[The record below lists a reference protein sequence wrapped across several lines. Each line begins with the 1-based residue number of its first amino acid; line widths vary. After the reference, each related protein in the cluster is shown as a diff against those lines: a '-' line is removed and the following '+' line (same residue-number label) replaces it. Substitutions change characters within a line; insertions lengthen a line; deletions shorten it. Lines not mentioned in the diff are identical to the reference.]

1 MTKKLTPKQENVLN
15 RLKDNVEC
23 IFMSGC
29 YGYWFMVDN
38 HEKVTTQII
47 SLKEKGFIK
56 INVTGINDRSIV
68 IITED
73 ANCVLPVGGQDE

>member
-1 MTKKLTPKQENVLN
+1 MIKKLTPKQENILN

-23 IFMSGC
+23 IFVSGC

-38 HEKVTTQII
+38 HEKVTTQIN
-47 SLKEKGFIK
+47 SLEEKGFIK

-73 ANCVLPVGGQDE
+73 TNCTTGEGVGK